1 MSHHRLW
8 ALQILVISIPVLIF
22 SFIAAQSS
30 AKFTKYQDTI
40 KEFDEN
46 ESGLANGASSA
57 ASYANNAAYQK
68 SNRKY
73 EKAKRKLR
81 HYKNKTVSLISILS
95 SSFSAHISLRPMND
109 YLS

>member
-22 SFIAAQSS
+22 SFIAAQSN
-30 AKFTKYQDTI
+30 AKYTKYQDNI
-40 KEFDEN
+40 KDFEDKESKLEN
-46 ESGLANGASSA
+46 GSSA
-57 ASYANNAAYQK
+57 TNSFANNADYQK

-81 HYKNKTVSLISILS
+81 HYKNKSVS
-95 SSFSAHISLRPMND
+95 F
-109 YLS
+109 